1 MATNLA
7 RAIMSFSLSPLIGR
21 RVGLVVAPVAAALML
36 FLGPPVGLTEPAWI
50 TAACMTLM
58 AIWWMTEAI
67 PVPVTALLPIV
78 LFPLFGI
85 AGIKETTASYA
96 HPIIYLFLGGFL
108 LALAIE
114 KWNLHRRIAL
124 TILLSTGGNA
134 RSLMAGFMVTSALLS
149 MWISNT
155 ATTIM
160 LLPIGLAI
168 ISVISDTVRD
178 ISDKEQRNFQT
189 ALLLSIAYSATIGGV
204 ATLIG
209 TPPNAFMAA
218 FLLEHYQIDVS
229 FAQWMLVGLPVTII
243 MLPITWLFLS
253 RIAFPF
259 SFETSEQTNDTL
271 MKMKCELGRASREE
285 KIISAVFIITALSWA
300 TRPFLDNYIPGL
312 SDPGIAI
319 VAGITLFL
327 IPAPEK
333 GGGRLLTWADT
344 QKWFWGILVLFGGG
358 LALANAVSS
367 SGLAAAIG
375 GAVASLQFLDLA
387 LVVVVVT
394 TLVIFLTEMTSNLAT
409 TATFLPV
416 IGAIAIQ
423 LGFDP
428 AVLIVP
434 ITLAASCA
442 FMLPVA
448 TPPNAIIYSSEKITI
463 PQMAKAGFALNLLS
477 ITVVSLISVFAVPM
491 LLQAL

>member
-1 MATNLA
+1 
-7 RAIMSFSLSPLIGR
+7 
-21 RVGLVVAPVAAALML
+21 
-36 FLGPPVGLTEPAWI
+36 
-50 TAACMTLM
+50 
-58 AIWWMTEAI
+58 
-67 PVPVTALLPIV
+67 
-78 LFPLFGI
+78 
-85 AGIKETTASYA
+85 
-96 HPIIYLFLGGFL
+96 
-108 LALAIE
+108 
-114 KWNLHRRIAL
+114 
-124 TILLSTGGNA
+124 
-134 RSLMAGFMVTSALLS
+134 
-149 MWISNT
+149 
-155 ATTIM
+155 
-160 LLPIGLAI
+160 
-168 ISVISDTVRD
+168 
-178 ISDKEQRNFQT
+178 
-189 ALLLSIAYSATIGGV
+189 
-204 ATLIG
+204 
-209 TPPNAFMAA
+209 
-218 FLLEHYQIDVS
+218 
-229 FAQWMLVGLPVTII
+229 

-259 SFETSEQTNDTL
+259 SFETSEQTHDTL
-271 MKMKCELGRASREE
+271 MKMKSELGRASREE

>member
-1 MATNLA
+1 MQVAHTSNPSLA
-7 RAIMSFSLSPLIGR
+7 KTLGLWVGPILFVAMLLMGQSQQAMPVDAWLVAA
-21 RVGLVVAPVAAALML
+21 VGL
-36 FLGPPVGLTEPAWI
+36 W
-50 TAACMTLM
+50 M

-78 LFPLFGI
+78 LFPLLGI
-85 AGIKETTASYA
+85 AEIKDTTGSYA

-108 LALAIE
+108 LAAAIQ
-114 KWNLHRRIAL
+114 KWDFHRRIAL
-124 TILLSTGGNA
+124 SILLAAGGSA
-134 RSLMAGFMVTSALLS
+134 RSLMGGFMVTSALLS

-168 ISVISDTVRD
+168 IAVISETVQD
-178 ISDKEQRNFQT
+178 ISDKEQNNFQT
-189 ALLLSIAYSATIGGV
+189 ALLLSIAYSASIGGV

-218 FLLEHYQIDVS
+218 FLLENYQIDVS

-243 MLPITWLFLS
+243 LLPITWLFLS

-259 SFETSEQTNDTL
+259 SFETSKQTHDAL
-271 MKMKCELGRASREE
+271 LKMKRELSRISREE
-285 KIISAVFIITALSWA
+285 KIISAVFIITAVSWA

-319 VAGITLFL
+319 VAGISLFL

-344 QKWFWGILVLFGGG
+344 QKLPWGILVLFGGG
-358 LALANAVSS
+358 LALANAVSG

-387 LVVVVVT
+387 LLIVVVT

-428 AVLIVP
+428 VVLIVP
-434 ITLAASCA
+434 IALAASCA

-448 TPPNAIIYSSEKITI
+448 TPPNAIIYSSGKITI
-463 PQMAKAGFALNLLS
+463 PQMAKAGLVLNFVS
-477 ITVVSLISVFAVPM
+477 ITVVSLISVFAVP
-491 LLQAL
+491 LLLKAL

>member
-259 SFETSEQTNDTL
+259 SFETSKQTHDTL
-271 MKMKCELGRASREE
+271 MKMKSELGRASREE

>member
-1 MATNLA
+1 
-7 RAIMSFSLSPLIGR
+7 MSFSLSPLNGR

-85 AGIKETTASYA
+85 AGIKESTASYA

-114 KWNLHRRIAL
+114 KWDLHRRIAL
-124 TILLSTGGNA
+124 TILLSTGANA
-134 RSLMAGFMVTSALLS
+134 RSLMAGFMITSALLS

-168 ISVISDTVRD
+168 ISVISETVQD
-178 ISDKEQRNFQT
+178 ISDKEQGNFQK

-229 FAQWMLVGLPVTII
+229 FAQWMLVGLPVTVI

-259 SFETSEQTNDTL
+259 SFETSKQTHDVL
-271 MKMKCELGRASREE
+271 MKMKSELGRASREE
-285 KIISAVFIITALSWA
+285 KITSAVFIITALSWA

-319 VAGITLFL
+319 VAGIVLFL

-344 QKWFWGILVLFGGG
+344 QKLSWGILVLFGGG

-387 LVVVVVT
+387 LLVVVVT

-434 ITLAASCA
+434 IALAASCA

-463 PQMAKAGFALNLLS
+463 PQMAKAGLALNILS
-477 ITVVSLISVFAVPM
+477 ITVVSLISVFAVPV

>member
-21 RVGLVVAPVAAALML
+21 RVGLVLAPVAAALML

-259 SFETSEQTNDTL
+259 SFETSEQTHDTL
-271 MKMKCELGRASREE
+271 MKMKSELGRASREE

>member
-259 SFETSEQTNDTL
+259 SFETSEQTHDTL
-271 MKMKCELGRASREE
+271 MKMKSELGRASREE